1 MYLSFYPH
9 IILLILALFVNL
21 GYFFINWESKQTK
34 KYAKEALKNLSH
46 KFLKR

>member
-1 MYLSFYPH
+1 MEQEKKQPD
-9 IILLILALFVNL
+9 VKL
-21 GYFFINWESKQTK
+21 GQFFINWESKQTK